1 MDYQNLRA
9 DVERFLTRH
18 FSQGRDGHE
27 IDKVVIHH
35 NAGCLSVDDIYNVWQ
50 SREASAHYQ
59 VTEDG
64 TVGQLVHDWDTAWHA
79 GSWAA
84 NSTSIGVEH
93 ANCGGPNEGWP
104 ISDATVIAGAR
115 LVAALCWGYNLGRPE
130 WCVNVFPHQYF
141 SSTACPGQLAT
152 THRETEK
159 KLDSIRELAHDAKE
173 QTTNNHGTNLRD
185 DIDKLDEKLDH
196 IAQTQSLLGQELT
209 AHGHVLDQLQAAQRQ
224 DRAERMTLD
233 SQAHDEH
240 ERLWKELD
248 RIKNRL

>member
-1 MDYQNLRA
+1 MNFVQT
-9 DVERFLTRH
+9 FL
-18 FSQGRDGHE
+18 S
-27 IDKVVIHH
+27 
-35 NAGCLSVDDIYNVWQ
+35 
-50 SREASAHYQ
+50 SA
-59 VTEDG
+59 
-64 TVGQLVHDWDTAWHA
+64 LPFHDPLWITA
-79 GSWAA
+79 
-84 NSTSIGVEH
+84 IGGLIT
-93 ANCGGPNEGWP
+93 ACGGVAGGMFGA
-104 ISDATVIAGAR
+104 ISAVSR
-115 LVAALCWGYNLGRPE
+115 
-130 WCVNVFPHQYF
+130 
-141 SSTACPGQLAT
+141 S
-152 THRETEK
+152 HRETGK

-224 DRAERMTLD
+224 DRSERMTLD

>member
-1 MDYQNLRA
+1 MNFVQT
-9 DVERFLTRH
+9 FL
-18 FSQGRDGHE
+18 S
-27 IDKVVIHH
+27 
-35 NAGCLSVDDIYNVWQ
+35 
-50 SREASAHYQ
+50 SALPFHDPLWI
-59 VTEDG
+59 TA
-64 TVGQLVHDWDTAWHA
+64 VGGLITA
-79 GSWAA
+79 
-84 NSTSIGVEH
+84 
-93 ANCGGPNEGWP
+93 CGGVAGGMFGA
-104 ISDATVIAGAR
+104 ISAVSR
-115 LVAALCWGYNLGRPE
+115 
-130 WCVNVFPHQYF
+130 
-141 SSTACPGQLAT
+141 S
-152 THRETEK
+152 HRETEK

-224 DRAERMTLD
+224 DRSERMTLD

>member
-1 MDYQNLRA
+1 MNFVQT
-9 DVERFLTRH
+9 FL
-18 FSQGRDGHE
+18 S
-27 IDKVVIHH
+27 
-35 NAGCLSVDDIYNVWQ
+35 
-50 SREASAHYQ
+50 SA
-59 VTEDG
+59 
-64 TVGQLVHDWDTAWHA
+64 LPFHDPLWITA
-79 GSWAA
+79 
-84 NSTSIGVEH
+84 IGGLIT
-93 ANCGGPNEGWP
+93 ACGGVAGGMFGA
-104 ISDATVIAGAR
+104 ISAI
-115 LVAALCWGYNLGRPE
+115 
-130 WCVNVFPHQYF
+130 
-141 SSTACPGQLAT
+141 SKS
-152 THRETEK
+152 HRETEK

>member
-1 MDYQNLRA
+1 VNFVQT
-9 DVERFLTRH
+9 FL
-18 FSQGRDGHE
+18 S
-27 IDKVVIHH
+27 
-35 NAGCLSVDDIYNVWQ
+35 
-50 SREASAHYQ
+50 SA
-59 VTEDG
+59 
-64 TVGQLVHDWDTAWHA
+64 LPFHDPLWITA
-79 GSWAA
+79 
-84 NSTSIGVEH
+84 IGGLIT
-93 ANCGGPNEGWP
+93 ACGGVAGGMFGA
-104 ISDATVIAGAR
+104 ISAV
-115 LVAALCWGYNLGRPE
+115 
-130 WCVNVFPHQYF
+130 
-141 SSTACPGQLAT
+141 SKS
-152 THRETEK
+152 HRETEK

-224 DRAERMTLD
+224 DRSERMTLD

>member
-1 MDYQNLRA
+1 MNFVQI
-9 DVERFLTRH
+9 FLSGALP
-18 FSQGRDGHE
+18 F
-27 IDKVVIHH
+27 
-35 NAGCLSVDDIYNVWQ
+35 
-50 SREASAHYQ
+50 
-59 VTEDG
+59 
-64 TVGQLVHDWDTAWHA
+64 HDPLWITA
-79 GSWAA
+79 
-84 NSTSIGVEH
+84 IGGLIT
-93 ANCGGPNEGWP
+93 ACGGVAGGMFGA
-104 ISDATVIAGAR
+104 ISAI
-115 LVAALCWGYNLGRPE
+115 
-130 WCVNVFPHQYF
+130 
-141 SSTACPGQLAT
+141 SKS
-152 THRETEK
+152 HRETEK

>member
-1 MDYQNLRA
+1 MIVAQT
-9 DVERFLTRH
+9 FL
-18 FSQGRDGHE
+18 
-27 IDKVVIHH
+27 
-35 NAGCLSVDDIYNVWQ
+35 N
-50 SREASAHYQ
+50 SA
-59 VTEDG
+59 
-64 TVGQLVHDWDTAWHA
+64 LPFHDPLWITA
-79 GSWAA
+79 
-84 NSTSIGVEH
+84 IGGLIT
-93 ANCGGPNEGWP
+93 ACGGVAGGMFGA
-104 ISDATVIAGAR
+104 ISAI
-115 LVAALCWGYNLGRPE
+115 
-130 WCVNVFPHQYF
+130 
-141 SSTACPGQLAT
+141 SKS
-152 THRETEK
+152 HRETEK

>member
-1 MDYQNLRA
+1 MFGA
-9 DVERFLTRH
+9 
-18 FSQGRDGHE
+18 
-27 IDKVVIHH
+27 I
-35 NAGCLSVDDIYNVWQ
+35 
-50 SREASAHYQ
+50 SA
-59 VTEDG
+59 V
-64 TVGQLVHDWDTAWHA
+64 
-79 GSWAA
+79 SK
-84 NSTSIGVEH
+84 S
-93 ANCGGPNEGWP
+93 
-104 ISDATVIAGAR
+104 
-115 LVAALCWGYNLGRPE
+115 
-130 WCVNVFPHQYF
+130 HQ
-141 SSTACPGQLAT
+141 
-152 THRETEK
+152 ETEK

-224 DRAERMTLD
+224 DRSERMTLD

>member
-1 MDYQNLRA
+1 MNFVQT
-9 DVERFLTRH
+9 FL
-18 FSQGRDGHE
+18 S
-27 IDKVVIHH
+27 
-35 NAGCLSVDDIYNVWQ
+35 
-50 SREASAHYQ
+50 SA
-59 VTEDG
+59 
-64 TVGQLVHDWDTAWHA
+64 LPFHDPLWITA
-79 GSWAA
+79 
-84 NSTSIGVEH
+84 IGGLIT
-93 ANCGGPNEGWP
+93 ACGGVAGGMFGA
-104 ISDATVIAGAR
+104 ISAI
-115 LVAALCWGYNLGRPE
+115 
-130 WCVNVFPHQYF
+130 
-141 SSTACPGQLAT
+141 SKS
-152 THRETEK
+152 HRETEK

-196 IAQTQSLLGQELT
+196 IAQTQGLLGQELT

>member
-1 MDYQNLRA
+1 VNFVQT
-9 DVERFLTRH
+9 FL
-18 FSQGRDGHE
+18 S
-27 IDKVVIHH
+27 
-35 NAGCLSVDDIYNVWQ
+35 
-50 SREASAHYQ
+50 SA
-59 VTEDG
+59 
-64 TVGQLVHDWDTAWHA
+64 LPFHDPLWITA
-79 GSWAA
+79 
-84 NSTSIGVEH
+84 IGGLIT
-93 ANCGGPNEGWP
+93 ACGGVAGGMFGA
-104 ISDATVIAGAR
+104 ISAVSR
-115 LVAALCWGYNLGRPE
+115 
-130 WCVNVFPHQYF
+130 
-141 SSTACPGQLAT
+141 S
-152 THRETEK
+152 HRETEK

-224 DRAERMTLD
+224 DRSERMTLD